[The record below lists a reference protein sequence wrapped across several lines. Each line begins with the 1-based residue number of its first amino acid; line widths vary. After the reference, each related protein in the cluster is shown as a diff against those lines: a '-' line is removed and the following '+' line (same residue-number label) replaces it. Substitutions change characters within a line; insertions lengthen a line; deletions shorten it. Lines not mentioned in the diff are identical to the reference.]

1 MIESKVF
8 NRSATIILTL
18 LVIIAML
25 PIALIVIASFTDES
39 ALIANGYSFTP
50 TKWSFD
56 AYYYMIKQ
64 GTIIL
69 RCYVVSFLVTVFG
82 TSLGVLLPTMWA

>member
-39 ALIANGYSFTP
+39 ALIAEICERLHIP
-50 TKWSFD
+50 
-56 AYYYMIKQ
+56 Q
-64 GTIIL
+64 
-69 RCYVVSFLVTVFG
+69 
-82 TSLGVLLPTMWA
+82 